1 MTPTYS
7 LSESATSSVRERC
20 ARQWALGISAT
31 KRIASRNWME
41 ALAVLAGIVGS
52 WLHPGNWF

>member
-7 LSESATSSVRERC
+7 LSGSATKNVREQC
-20 ARQWALGISAT
+20 ARQWARLTSAT
-31 KRIASRNWME
+31 RAIVSKSWME
-41 ALAVLAGIVGS
+41 ALAVLAGIAGS